1 MRININDYLP
11 EVNFFYMSESGPK
24 KIGTKELFDNKKIIL
39 VGVPGAFT
47 PTCSLEHL
55 PGFIQNKDNFFSKGI
70 EKIIFMSVNDPFV
83 ISEWSKSHNEEDI
96 LFIGDSSGEFA
107 SKTGLKMDLSVI
119 GLGTRLSRFAMLVDN
134 GQVKLIFDEKGGDLK
149 KSTASIVLDSI

>member
-1 MRININDYLP
+1 MSININDYLP
-11 EVNFFYMSESGPK
+11 EVNFFYMSASGPK

>member
-1 MRININDYLP
+1 MSININDYLP
-11 EVNFFYMSESGPK
+11 EVNFFYMSASGPK
-24 KIGTKELFDNKKIIL
+24 KIGTKELFDDKKIIF

-47 PTCSLEHL
+47 TTCSLEQL

-119 GLGTRLSRFAMLVDN
+119 GLGTRLSRFEMLVDN
-134 GQVKLIFDEKGGDLK
+134 GQVKLIFDEEGGDLK

>member
-1 MRININDYLP
+1 MSININDFLP
-11 EVNFFYMSESGPK
+11 EVNLFYMSESGPK
-24 KIGTKELFDNKKIIL
+24 KTGTKELFDNKKIIL

-55 PGFIQNKDNFFSKGI
+55 PGFIENKDKFYSKGI
-70 EKIIFMSVNDPFV
+70 DKIIFISVNDPFV

-96 LFIGDSSGEFA
+96 FFIGDSSGEFA
-107 SKTGLKMDLSVI
+107 SKTGLKMDLSII

-134 GQVKLIFDEKGGDLK
+134 RQVKLIFDEEGGDLK

>member
-1 MRININDYLP
+1 MIISINDFLP
-11 EVNFFYMSESGPK
+11 EVSFFFMSESGPK

-39 VGVPGAFT
+39 VGVSGAFT

-55 PGFIQNKDNFFSKGI
+55 PGFIQKKDNFFSKGI

-83 ISEWSKSHNEEDI
+83 ISEWSKSHNEDDI
-96 LFIGDSSGEFA
+96 FFIGDSSGEFA

-134 GQVKLIFDEKGGDLK
+134 GQVKLIFDEEGGDLK

>member
-1 MRININDYLP
+1 MTININDYLP
-11 EVNFFYMSESGPK
+11 DVDFFYMSESGPK

-55 PGFIQNKDNFFSKGI
+55 PGFIENKDNFFSKGI
-70 EKIIFMSVNDPFV
+70 EKIIFISVNDPFV
-83 ISEWSKSHNEEDI
+83 ISEWAKSHNENDI
-96 LFIGDSSGEFA
+96 IFIGDSVGEFA

-134 GQVKLIFDEKGGDLK
+134 KQVKLIFDEEGGDLK

>member
-1 MRININDYLP
+1 
-11 EVNFFYMSESGPK
+11 
-24 KIGTKELFDNKKIIL
+24 
-39 VGVPGAFT
+39 
-47 PTCSLEHL
+47 
-55 PGFIQNKDNFFSKGI
+55 
-70 EKIIFMSVNDPFV
+70 MSVNDPFV

-134 GQVKLIFDEKGGDLK
+134 GQVKLIFDEEGGDLK